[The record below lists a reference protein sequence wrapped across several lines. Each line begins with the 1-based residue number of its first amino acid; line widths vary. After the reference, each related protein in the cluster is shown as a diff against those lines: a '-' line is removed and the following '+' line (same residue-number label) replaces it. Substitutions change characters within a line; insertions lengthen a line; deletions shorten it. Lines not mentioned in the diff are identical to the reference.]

1 LRGGPGSPGPVRH
14 RACAAMDVL
23 ADLLAAQPISP
34 AAQSDHQS
42 TIIA

>member
-1 LRGGPGSPGPVRH
+1 LRGRPGPRGPGQH

>member
-1 LRGGPGSPGPVRH
+1 
-14 RACAAMDVL
+14 MDVL

-34 AAQSDHQS
+34 AAQSGHQS